1 MLKEFYMLSETKYIK
16 RISRFF
22 SEPKHHNVMLDLNPL
37 SEWTTI
43 VQSLGIFISFVNSSG
58 LHWLTQVYIDEDI
71 QFLIKPEVYLSKETG
86 YAASVDRI
94 DLENYTLYE
103 FVSFFLYDPPV
114 FLDKYLKYYGKN
126 KFTSEDTK
134 S

>member
-1 MLKEFYMLSETKYIK
+1 MLSETKYIK

>member
-1 MLKEFYMLSETKYIK
+1 MPSQAKYIK

-37 SEWTTI
+37 SEWTSI
-43 VQSLGIFISFVNSSG
+43 VQSLGISISFVNSGG
-58 LHWLTQVYIDEDI
+58 LYWLTEVYIDEDI
-71 QFLIKPEVYLSKETG
+71 QFLIKPEVYLSKGSG
-86 YAASVDRI
+86 YAGSVSRI

-103 FVSFFLYDPPV
+103 FVSFFLYDPLV
-114 FLDKYLKYYGKN
+114 FLEQS
-126 KFTSEDTK
+126 FSEDTE

>member
-1 MLKEFYMLSETKYIK
+1 MPSQTKYIK
-16 RISRFF
+16 RISKFF
-22 SEPKHHNVMLDLNPL
+22 SEPKHQNVMLDLNPL

-71 QFLIKPEVYLSKETG
+71 QFLIKPDVYLSKETG
-86 YAASVDRI
+86 YAGSVDRI

-103 FVSFFLYDPPV
+103 FVSFFLHDPFV
-114 FLDKYLKYYGKN
+114 FLDKSLKYYGEKR
-126 KFTSEDTK
+126 FISEDTE

>member
-1 MLKEFYMLSETKYIK
+1 MLSESKYIK

-86 YAASVDRI
+86 YAGSVDRI